1 MVLMAH
7 MNSWVHIE
15 YYFHKLEGWME
26 ILAIPLEI
34 EITAV
39 VCAYIID

>member
-7 MNSWVHIE
+7 MNRLVHIE
-15 YYFHKLEGWME
+15 YYLHKLEGWVD